1 MAGATDA
8 TEARIVGWEDQTEGG
23 TIAPLN
29 ESQEKTDT
37 MAKGN
42 RKANLKVKNQPKK
55 KVKAKAE
62 ANVKGGA
69 VSRKTPGPLL

>member
-1 MAGATDA
+1 
-8 TEARIVGWEDQTEGG
+8 
-23 TIAPLN
+23 
-29 ESQEKTDT
+29 